1 MKIFEGRFSPGGE
14 HPAMRPLHS
23 LLVGSLLLLS
33 SGCARGPAPGA
44 GGEET
49 IRIVSSLP
57 LTGSSRTQSQTMV
70 KGIQL
75 ALEEAHYRVGRYKID
90 YLSWDDATAQA
101 GTWEAAKEKENAS
114 RAAAD
119 PDVMAYIGTY
129 NSGAAKIAIPILN
142 EAQLVMVSPA
152 NTYAGL
158 TKPGLGEKGEP
169 ELYYPQGFRNFCRV
183 VPADDLQG
191 SAGAW
196 WAQSLGVKSVY
207 ILDDKELY
215 GKGIATVF
223 EDACKKRGLAVRG
236 HEGIDPK
243 APDYRAV
250 VNKIRESGA
259 ELVYFGGTTQNGSGK
274 LVKDLRDGGCNA
286 LFMGPDAT
294 KEDAFLQAAGPAA
307 NGALVTLGGL
317 PPEKMNEEAR
327 AWFARYRQ
335 RYQSEPEAYAIYAY
349 EATKVTLRGIERAG
363 TKDRARIRE
372 AIMGT
377 KDYSGVLGTWS
388 FDQNGDTTLTSMSG
402 FEVVD
407 RKFEFSAS
415 LTPDQPPAQLTLKQE
430 REGVQLQAAGP
441 AQVFLEQL
449 LSGLANGSL
458 IAVIALGY
466 TLVYGLVELINFAH
480 GDVFM
485 MGAMAALT
493 AVGLLGAGN
502 PAAAALALTGAMA
515 FAALLNRAIDAVAY
529 RRLRGK
535 PRLVPLIT
543 AIGVS
548 FVLMNL
554 GGYWKGWAPIYF
566 PDLLQGHDFNLF
578 GASSAVHFKLS
589 QLIVI
594 LVAMPLMFGLNFFIH
609 HTRLGKAMRA
619 TAQNPQ
625 AALLMG
631 IDTNR
636 TIAAAFWMGGALAGA
651 AGFLY
656 GFYNHDVR
664 FDLGF
669 RQGLNAFTA
678 AVLGGIGNVQG
689 AMLGG
694 LIIGVVEALTAFY
707 WAQAVA
713 PAVVFAVLILI
724 ILVKP
729 SGLLGS
735 NLPEKV

>member
-1 MKIFEGRFSPGGE
+1 MRWLIFFILMTL
-14 HPAMRPLHS
+14 A
-23 LLVGSLLLLS
+23 LVGCSQ
-33 SGCARGPAPGA
+33 PATDKS
-44 GGEET
+44 EV

-57 LTGSSRTQSQTMV
+57 LTGSSRTQSETMS
-70 KGIQL
+70 KGIQM
-75 ALEEAHYRVGRYKID
+75 ALEEAKFRVGPYRID

-101 GTWEAAKEKENAS
+101 GTWDAGKEKENAS

-142 EAQLVMVSPA
+142 QADLLMISPA
-152 NTYAGL
+152 NTYSGL
-158 TKPGLGEKGEP
+158 TKSGMGEKGEP
-169 ELYYPQGFRNFCRV
+169 ELYYPKGFRSYCRV

-191 SAGAW
+191 RAGAW
-196 WAQSLGVKSVY
+196 WAQSLGIKKVY

-215 GKGIATVF
+215 GRGIARVF
-223 EDACKKRGLAVRG
+223 EQSCKDRKIEVLG
-236 HEGIDPK
+236 HEGIDSK

-259 ELVYFGGTTQNGSGK
+259 ELVYFGGITQNGSGK
-274 LVKDLRDGGCNA
+274 LVKDMREGGCSA
-286 LFMGPDAT
+286 LFMGPDAN
-294 KEDAFLQAAGPAA
+294 KEDAFLESAGPAA
-307 NGALVTLGGL
+307 NGCLVTLGGL
-317 PPEKMNEEAR
+317 PPERMNDEAK

-335 RYQSEPEAYAIYAY
+335 RFQSEPEAYAIYAY
-349 EATKVTLRGIERAG
+349 EATQVTLKAIARVGV
-363 TKDRARIRE
+363 KDRTKIRE
-372 AIMGT
+372 AVMAT
-377 KDYSGVLGTWS
+377 KNYHGLLGDWS
-388 FDQNGDTTLTSMSG
+388 FDAGGDTSLTSMSG

-407 RKFEFSAS
+407 GKFAFSAS
-415 LTPDQPPAQLTLKQE
+415 LAPATPPAQLSLVGARKQGAQ
-430 REGVQLQAAGP
+430 EGAAS
-441 AQVFLEQL
+441 AWQVFVEQL

-458 IAVIALGY
+458 IAVVALGY

-485 MGAMAALT
+485 MGSMAALT
-493 AVGLLGAGN
+493 GVGLLGGRGGFAGV
-502 PAAAALALTGAMA
+502 LLVLVLSMG
-515 FAALLNRAIDAVAY
+515 FSALLNRAIDQLAY

-554 GGYWKGWAPIYF
+554 GGYWKGWAPVYF
-566 PDLLQGHDFNLF
+566 PDLLGGHDVNVF
-578 GASSAVHFKLS
+578 GETSAVHFRLS

-594 LVAMPLMFGLNFFIH
+594 LVAIPLMAGLHFFIH
-609 HTRLGKAMRA
+609 YTKLGKAMRA

-625 AALLMG
+625 AARLMG
-631 IDTNR
+631 IDVNS

-651 AGFLY
+651 AGCLY
-656 GFYNHDVR
+656 GFYNHEVR

-678 AVLGGIGNVQG
+678 AVLGGIGNVRG

-694 LIIGVVEALTAFY
+694 LIIGVVESMTAYY

-713 PAVVFAVLILI
+713 PAVVFGVLIAI
-724 ILVKP
+724 ILVRP

>member
-1 MKIFEGRFSPGGE
+1 MRRLIFFILMGLNLCLLAAAQPSPGQ
-14 HPAMRPLHS
+14 
-23 LLVGSLLLLS
+23 
-33 SGCARGPAPGA
+33 
-44 GGEET
+44 GGV

-57 LTGSSRTQSQTMV
+57 LTGSSRTQSETMS
-70 KGIQL
+70 KGIQM
-75 ALEEAHYRVGRYKID
+75 ALEECKYRVGPYKID

-101 GTWEAAKEKENAS
+101 GTWDAGKEKENAS

-142 EAQLVMVSPA
+142 QAGLLMISPA
-152 NTYAGL
+152 NSYAGL
-158 TKPGLGEKGEP
+158 TKSGIGEKGEP
-169 ELYYPQGFRNFCRV
+169 DLYYPRGFRNYCRV

-191 SAGAW
+191 QAGAW
-196 WAQSLGVKSVY
+196 WAKSLGISKVY

-215 GKGIATVF
+215 GKGIARVF
-223 EDACKKRGLAVRG
+223 EEGCKQRQIEVLG
-236 HEGIDPK
+236 HEGIDSK
-243 APDYRAV
+243 APDYRSV
-250 VNKIRESGA
+250 VNKIRGSGA
-259 ELVYFGGTTQNGSGK
+259 ELVYFGGITQNGSGK
-274 LVKDLRDGGCNA
+274 LVKDMRDGGCNA
-286 LFMGPDAT
+286 LFMGPDAN
-294 KEDAFLQAAGPAA
+294 KEDAFLEAAGPAA
-307 NGALVTLGGL
+307 NGCLVTLGGL
-317 PPEKMNEEAR
+317 PPEQMNEEAR
-327 AWFARYRQ
+327 SWFDRYRK
-335 RYQSEPEAYAIYAY
+335 RFQSEPEAYAIYAY
-349 EATKVTLRGIERAG
+349 EATQVTLKAIERVG
-363 TKDRARIRE
+363 VKDRTKIRQE
-372 AIMGT
+372 VMGT
-377 KDYSGVLGTWS
+377 KDYHGLLGDWS
-388 FDQNGDTTLTSMSG
+388 FDKAGDTSLTSMSG
-402 FEVVD
+402 FEVVGG
-407 RKFEFSAS
+407 KFVFSAS
-415 LTPDQPPAQLTLKQE
+415 LAPSTPPAHLTLMGARAQ
-430 REGVQLQAAGP
+430 GPQGP
-441 AQVFLEQL
+441 AASAWQVFVEQL

-493 AVGLLGAGN
+493 GVGLLGGGGFVGI
-502 PAAAALALTGAMA
+502 ALVLVIAMG
-515 FAALLNRAIDAVAY
+515 FSALLNWLIDQLAY

-554 GGYWKGWAPIYF
+554 GGYWKGWAPVYF
-566 PDLLQGHDFNLF
+566 PDLLGSNDINLF
-578 GASSAVHFKLS
+578 GEHSAVHFKLS

-594 LVAMPLMFGLNFFIH
+594 LVAIPLMAGLHSFIH
-609 HTRLGKAMRA
+609 FTKLGKAMRA

-625 AALLMG
+625 AARLMG
-631 IDTNR
+631 IDVNR
-636 TIAAAFWMGGALAGA
+636 TIGAAFWMGGALAGA

-656 GFYNHDVR
+656 GFYNHEVR

-678 AVLGGIGNVQG
+678 AVLGGIGNVRG

-694 LIIGVVEALTAFY
+694 LIIGVVESMTAYY

-713 PAVVFAVLILI
+713 PAVVFGVLIAI
-724 ILVKP
+724 ILVRP

>member
-1 MKIFEGRFSPGGE
+1 MRRLIFFILG
-14 HPAMRPLHS
+14 L
-23 LLVGSLLLLS
+23 LTLVGCSQPS
-33 SGCARGPAPGA
+33 DQQ
-44 GGEET
+44 GEV

-57 LTGSSRTQSQTMV
+57 LTGSSRTQSETMS
-70 KGIQL
+70 KGIQM
-75 ALEEAHYRVGRYKID
+75 ALEEAKYRVGPYRID

-101 GTWEAAKEKENAS
+101 GTWDAGKEKENAS

-142 EAQLVMVSPA
+142 QADLLMISPA
-152 NTYAGL
+152 NTYSGL
-158 TKPGLGEKGEP
+158 TKSGMGEKGEP
-169 ELYYPQGFRNFCRV
+169 ELYYPKGFRSYCRV

-191 SAGAW
+191 QAGAW
-196 WAQSLGVKSVY
+196 WAQSLGIKKVY

-215 GKGIATVF
+215 GRGIARVF
-223 EDACKKRGLAVRG
+223 EQSCKDRKIEVLG
-236 HEGIDPK
+236 HEGIDSK

-259 ELVYFGGTTQNGSGK
+259 ELVYFGGITQNGSGK
-274 LVKDLRDGGCNA
+274 LVKDLREGGCTA
-286 LFMGPDAT
+286 LFMGPDAN
-294 KEDAFLQAAGPAA
+294 KEDAFLEAAGPAA
-307 NGALVTLGGL
+307 SGCLVTLGGL
-317 PPEKMNEEAR
+317 PPERMNDEAK

-335 RYQSEPEAYAIYAY
+335 RFQSEPEAYAIYAY
-349 EATKVTLRGIERAG
+349 EATQVTLKAIARVGV
-363 TKDRARIRE
+363 KDRTKIRE
-372 AIMGT
+372 AVMAT
-377 KDYSGVLGTWS
+377 KDYHGLLGDWS
-388 FDQNGDTTLTSMSG
+388 FDAAGDTSLTSMSG

-407 RKFEFSAS
+407 GKFAFSAS
-415 LTPDQPPAQLTLKQE
+415 LAPATPPAQLSLVATRKQ
-430 REGVQLQAAGP
+430 GVQEGAAS
-441 AQVFLEQL
+441 AWQVFVEQL

-458 IAVIALGY
+458 IAVVALGY

-493 AVGLLGAGN
+493 GVGLLAGGGGL
-502 PAAAALALTGAMA
+502 AGVALVLVCSMG
-515 FAALLNRAIDAVAY
+515 FSALLNRLIDQLAY

-554 GGYWKGWAPIYF
+554 GGYWKGWAPVYF
-566 PDLLQGHDFNLF
+566 PDLLGGHDVNLF
-578 GASSAVHFKLS
+578 GESSPVHFRLS
-589 QLIVI
+589 QFIVI
-594 LVAMPLMFGLNFFIH
+594 LVALPLMAGLHFFVH
-609 HTRLGKAMRA
+609 YTRLGKAMRA

-625 AALLMG
+625 AARLMG
-631 IDTNR
+631 IDVNK
-636 TIAAAFWMGGALAGA
+636 TIGAAFWMGGALAGA
-651 AGFLY
+651 AGCLY
-656 GFYNHDVR
+656 GFYNHEVR

-678 AVLGGIGNVQG
+678 AVLGGIGNVRG

-694 LIIGVVEALTAFY
+694 LIIGVVESMTAYY

-713 PAVVFAVLILI
+713 PAVVFGVLILI
-724 ILVKP
+724 ILVRP